1 MVYDILRKEIKKD
14 NRNIALEVNNFN
26 YYYIPYE
33 FKTISG
39 SNYKIF

>member
-26 YYYIPYE
+26 YYMPYE

-39 SNYKIF
+39 Q